1 MIFNLVPSIPT
12 SFVITNEVFMEMNVL
27 LTFDWDRQEDM
38 NTMFTFNITVTLR
51 PPLQS
56 MSWVVDNPPWSLDLN
71 LNSFMDVTFAIT
83 AVNDYCEISSDP
95 STLHYA
101 CT

>member
-1 MIFNLVPSIPT
+1 M
-12 SFVITNEVFMEMNVL
+12 FMERNIS
-27 LTFDWDRQEDM
+27 LTFNWDTLEDM
-38 NTMFTFNITVTLR
+38 NTVFTYNIIISIG

-56 MSWVVDNPPWSLDLN
+56 LSWVVDNPPWSLDLN
-71 LNSFMDVTFAIT
+71 LNSFLDVTFAIA